1 MDLEINR
8 EKTRV
13 VRLKEVGETL
23 DFLGFTFRFD
33 RSLYRNWKKRYVNV
47 FPSEKSLSREREKL
61 RELTARSRSC
71 MPLPRM
77 IGEAARHLTGWGNY
91 FSYGYPRKAF
101 REINSFLELRL
112 IAHLK
117 RRSQRP
123 FRAPKGMAMHEHLT
137 KLGLVT
143 L

>member
-1 MDLEINR
+1 MDLKINR

-13 VRLKEVGETL
+13 VSLEEAGETL

-33 RSLYRNWKKRYVNV
+33 RSLYKQWKRRYLNV
-47 FPSEKSLSREREKL
+47 FPSEKSLARERDKL
-61 RELTARSRSC
+61 RELTARRRSC

-77 IGEAARHLTGWGNY
+77 VGEVSRHLVGWGNY
-91 FSYGYPRKAF
+91 FNYGYPRKAF
-101 REINSFLELRL
+101 REINSFTELRL

-123 FRAPKGMAMHEHLT
+123 FRAPKGRTMHDHLQ